1 MAENSWFNNS
11 NMFTNVNDTT
21 HNDILVDNKSEV
33 LATQGN
39 VINSIKA
46 FWNKLRRKLV
56 YAITRTD
63 TNKAV
68 GGNYQPIFVNE
79 DGGVQVCEPT
89 TIQKDVV
96 QGNISLDEI
105 TSPYPG
111 QIVCIKVTK
120 TDTTSNNGTLT
131 IKGKQVYYPTN
142 VAVTVSDV
150 IGNTYLFTYISGDGD
165 KWVLNNKINVAS
177 TNNSG
182 LMTKEQCIKLNGIT
196 EGANYFTYEL
206 PIANSNKHGGVKSS
220 SNTESDNNQK
230 IYHVGVDT
238 NGIMTVNVPW
248 QNTHNTAALRVSNTS
263 NGTQNSAA
271 TNGSMYLKIV
281 DGNNVS
287 SLKISGSG
295 STNVTSNINGEITI
309 ESPTVTTYNRLGIS
323 NNDDSKN
330 YVIKGPG
337 EDNANTNYYLAGN
350 GNWVNGRLVPNSGKD
365 GQILKWGSNGPY
377 WADAE

>member
-1 MAENSWFNNS
+1 MAKNPKFNNS
-11 NMFTNVNDTT
+11 DMFTGVNDET
-21 HNDILVDNKSEV
+21 HNDVSVDNKSEV

-39 VINSIKA
+39 VINSIRV
-46 FWNKLRRKLV
+46 FWNKLKEKLAF
-56 YAITRTD
+56 AITRD
-63 TNKAV
+63 DISAAV

-79 DGGVQVCEPT
+79 DGGVQVCEPG
-89 TIQKDVV
+89 TIKGEVK

-182 LMTKEQCIKLNGIT
+182 LMTKEQCIKLNGIDA
-196 EGANYFTYEL
+196 GANYFEL
-206 PIANSNKHGGVKSS
+206 EPATNSKLGGVRLGYTTNGK
-220 SNTESDNNQK
+220 NYKVQKDNSDNL
-230 IYHVGVDT
+230 Y
-238 NGIMTVNVPW
+238 VNVPW
-248 QNTHNTAALRVSNTS
+248 TDSDTHNTALLRAGDNSSTS
-263 NGTQNSAA
+263 NGSTVN
-271 TNGSMYLKIV
+271 TNTYLKIV

-295 STNVTSNINGEITI
+295 STNVTSNSNGEITI

-337 EDNANTNYYLAGN
+337 EDNATINYYLAGN
-350 GNWVNGRLVPNSGKD
+350 GSWQKGMLVPDNGSPGK
-365 GQILKWGSNGPY
+365 ILKWGSNGPY
-377 WADAE
+377 WANANE